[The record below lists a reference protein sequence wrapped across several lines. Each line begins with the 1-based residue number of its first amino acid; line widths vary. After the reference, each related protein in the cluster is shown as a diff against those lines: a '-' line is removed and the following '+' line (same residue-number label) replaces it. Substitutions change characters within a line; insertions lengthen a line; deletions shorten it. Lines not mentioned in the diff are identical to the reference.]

1 MVYKMTYYAVAKGH
15 NPGIYT
21 DWLTTQE
28 NIKGFSSAVYE
39 GFKTMIEAQE
49 YLDKYNLKNPPSV
62 ANISRLDTLTHEQLS
77 VFEHLLEGESIF
89 LTGGGGCGKSYL
101 LSVIYTDFPG
111 LKKRLVAAKNPL
123 IVAKLPRIQMCALT
137 GCAALLLGNKAKT
150 LHSWAGIG
158 LGKGSVSE
166 LYVKIRRNQKAM
178 RNWLCTDLLI
188 IDEISMMTAEL
199 LDKLNE
205 IGKKVRANRQPF
217 GGIQVLL
224 VGDFFQL
231 PPVNKTDEV
240 TRFAFE
246 SDAWKEA
253 ITTSIEL
260 TQIQRQKDETF
271 QRVLKE
277 ARIGR
282 LTKESCEILSSCQG
296 RDWKEN
302 KIRPTLLFPRRA
314 EVDMIN
320 NSNLRAL
327 TGRRYSYKARL
338 VYDGKIPDGFSETD
352 EGFLKA
358 LQIFDSDAAYSKEL
372 ELMVDAQVMLV
383 ANIDPDSGLVN
394 GSRGVITGFCPS
406 TELPMVEF
414 VNGVKKY
421 IGTHCWPIEDY
432 EFISRSQIP
441 LRLAYSVTIHKCV
454 SEDTLLSIPNRGL
467 VKIKDLELKNQE
479 SNTIYVPQNIQV
491 SGICENKEI
500 IEVYK
505 GNIEDGIK
513 FTTTFGYEITT
524 STRHPLLVFN
534 KELFTF
540 EWKKSPE
547 ITKDDYIVL
556 KKGAQVQGNYFP
568 LNNIEFKKPYN
579 KVINVPKYLNEEFGY
594 FLGVMLG
601 DGSINDKT
609 YRFDLLGIDMDIL
622 DRCVDILSREFNI
635 KVERHRRKGDNIK
648 TITDRIF
655 FHSKQLVEVFRFIGY
670 NFQKADKKQIPD
682 CILSS
687 PLSVQKAVIQ
697 GLYDTDGG
705 VSNCTINYTT
715 VSEIMG
721 KQLQQILLNMNIPAS
736 HNIMRDEIIEKN
748 WKRAYRINISGK
760 SALAFVNNVGFKCKR
775 KMDKATERFY
785 EKKSIRK
792 NNNSQAF
799 ELPNGNNLIN
809 NLRNEMRNGQKRIKS
824 DKITYNGRKL
834 ITEIIR
840 NKQKLRCDSLNVII
854 NEIDNITQYPSGNL
868 ISFIYNNGI
877 LIDTLKKIENVN
889 NIQMYDIGVNPLNT
903 SGYLPDGHDFIGNG
917 FVNHNC
923 QGSTLDS
930 ALVDIGSGVF
940 EYGQAYVALSRV
952 RSLEALYVYD
962 FDPLAFKAHPK
973 VKEFYKHLV
982 TKTINKGELALLKE
996 LEEGLKHKEEVVSG
1010 LKPIIAE
1017 ASAPIQ
1023 YINVIKSEETSQ
1035 KEIVNEILEKPEVV
1049 NWLFDSIPAGWKN
1062 VLLPC
1067 REKLLQIS
1075 QTLDTKEFLPSR
1087 ENIWRALELTPVESI
1102 KVVILGQDPY
1112 PTTGNSMGLAFSVLP
1127 DVRPIPASLKNIY
1140 KELVTD
1146 IGFTLP
1152 NHGNLEEWAG
1162 QGILL
1167 LNTVLT
1173 VKPGAPQSHSKIGW
1187 EEVTDQIIRSIAAV
1201 SQNVIFVLWGKSAQV
1216 KKKLLGLYLDK
1227 NKHRVFESAHP
1238 SPLSATKGFFGSKPF
1253 STINTWLKEMGKEPI
1268 NWQIN

>member
-1 MVYKMTYYAVAKGH
+1 VLFLLIRKIELKIMVFIMTYKMTYYAVAKGH

-21 DWLTTQE
+21 NWLTTQE
-28 NIKGFSSAVYE
+28 NVKGFSGAVYE
-39 GFKTMIEAQE
+39 GFKTMVEAQE
-49 YLDKYNLKNPPSV
+49 YLDKYNLKNPPSMS
-62 ANISRLDTLTHEQLS
+62 NIPRLDTLTQEQLT
-77 VFEHLLEGESIF
+77 VFEHLLEGENIF
-89 LTGGGGCGKSYL
+89 LTGGGGVGKSYL

-111 LKKRLVAAKNPL
+111 LKKRLIAAKNPGS
-123 IVAKLPRIQMCALT
+123 VAKLPRIQMCALT

-205 IGKKVRANRQPF
+205 IGKKVRANRRPF

-231 PPVNKTDEV
+231 PPVNKSDQETK
-240 TRFAFE
+240 FAFE

-277 ARIGR
+277 ARVGA
-282 LTKESCEILSSCQG
+282 LSKESCEILSSCQG

-320 NSNLRAL
+320 DSNLRAL

-358 LQIFDSDAAYSKEL
+358 LNMFDSDAAYSKEL

-383 ANIDPDSGLVN
+383 ANVDPDSGLVN

-432 EFISRSQIP
+432 EFISRFQIP
-441 LRLAYSVTIHKCV
+441 LRLAWAGTIHK
-454 SEDTLLSIPNRGL
+454 
-467 VKIKDLELKNQE
+467 
-479 SNTIYVPQNIQV
+479 
-491 SGICENKEI
+491 
-500 IEVYK
+500 
-505 GNIEDGIK
+505 
-513 FTTTFGYEITT
+513 
-524 STRHPLLVFN
+524 
-534 KELFTF
+534 
-540 EWKKSPE
+540 
-547 ITKDDYIVL
+547 
-556 KKGAQVQGNYFP
+556 
-568 LNNIEFKKPYN
+568 
-579 KVINVPKYLNEEFGY
+579 
-594 FLGVMLG
+594 
-601 DGSINDKT
+601 
-609 YRFDLLGIDMDIL
+609 
-622 DRCVDILSREFNI
+622 
-635 KVERHRRKGDNIK
+635 
-648 TITDRIF
+648 
-655 FHSKQLVEVFRFIGY
+655 
-670 NFQKADKKQIPD
+670 
-682 CILSS
+682 
-687 PLSVQKAVIQ
+687 
-697 GLYDTDGG
+697 
-705 VSNCTINYTT
+705 
-715 VSEIMG
+715 
-721 KQLQQILLNMNIPAS
+721 
-736 HNIMRDEIIEKN
+736 
-748 WKRAYRINISGK
+748 
-760 SALAFVNNVGFKCKR
+760 
-775 KMDKATERFY
+775 
-785 EKKSIRK
+785 
-792 NNNSQAF
+792 
-799 ELPNGNNLIN
+799 
-809 NLRNEMRNGQKRIKS
+809 
-824 DKITYNGRKL
+824 
-834 ITEIIR
+834 
-840 NKQKLRCDSLNVII
+840 
-854 NEIDNITQYPSGNL
+854 
-868 ISFIYNNGI
+868 
-877 LIDTLKKIENVN
+877 
-889 NIQMYDIGVNPLNT
+889 
-903 SGYLPDGHDFIGNG
+903 
-917 FVNHNC
+917 C

-973 VKEFYKHLV
+973 VKEFYKHLM
-982 TKTINKGELALLKE
+982 TKPINQGKLRLLKE
-996 LEEGLKHKEEVVSG
+996 LEEGLKEVVSDM
-1010 LKPIIAE
+1010 KPIIAE
-1017 ASAPIQ
+1017 APVQIQ
-1023 YINVIKSEETSQ
+1023 GITIFKEPTQSVGVNVIKSEETPVETP

-1049 NWLFDSIPAGWKN
+1049 NWLFDSVPAGWKN
-1062 VLLPC
+1062 VLQPC
-1067 REKLLQIS
+1067 REKLLEIS

-1087 ENIWRALELTPVESI
+1087 ENIWRALELTPLESI

-1112 PTTGNSMGLAFSVLP
+1112 PNRVHACGLAFSVLS
-1127 DVRPIPASLKNIY
+1127 DVKILPASLKNIY

-1146 IGFTLP
+1146 IGFTAP
-1152 NHGNLEEWAG
+1152 NHGNLEEWSS

-1173 VKPGAPQSHSKIGW
+1173 VEPGAPQSHSKIGW
-1187 EEVTDQIIRSIAAV
+1187 EEVTDQIIRSIAARLE
-1201 SQNVIFVLWGKSAQV
+1201 NVIFVLWGKSAQV

-1253 STINTWLKEMGKEPI
+1253 STINTWLKEMEKEPI